1 MIIYAVKEYN
11 SGTDAEKALAYYMN
25 PEMALDLVDR
35 LELNKD
41 FWGTK
46 YYLDELEVVE

>member
-1 MIIYAVKEYN
+1 MIIYAVKEY
-11 SGTDAEKALAYYMN
+11 SSSTDEERALAYYTEA
-25 PEMALDLVDR
+25 EMDLDLVDR
-35 LELNKD
+35 LEINKD